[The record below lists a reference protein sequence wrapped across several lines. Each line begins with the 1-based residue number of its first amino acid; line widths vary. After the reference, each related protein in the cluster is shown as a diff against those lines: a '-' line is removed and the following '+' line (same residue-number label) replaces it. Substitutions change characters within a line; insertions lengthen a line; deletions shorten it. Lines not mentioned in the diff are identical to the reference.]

1 MTDNLTAVETAC
13 TELAARGTP
22 ITFTMIAG
30 RIGISRTTLY
40 RNAQLRVVIDEHRHH
55 THDRRTLTG
64 LTAEIVYLRVAI
76 EAIADR
82 VRHQEQRL
90 RRLEPTHHRKT
101 N

>member
-1 MTDNLTAVETAC
+1 MTDNLAAVETVC
-13 TELAARGTP
+13 TELAASGTP
-22 ITFTMIAG
+22 ITFTMIAE
-30 RIGISRTTLY
+30 RTGISRTTLY
-40 RNAQLRVVIDEHRHH
+40 RNTELRAVIDDHRHH

-64 LTAEIVYLRVAI
+64 LTTEIVYLRVAI

-90 RRLEPTHHRKT
+90 RRLEPTHHHKT